1 MYFHTPLE
9 SLVGLAVV
17 LFSVV
22 LPIYFLAATNFW
34 AAAVSPKSTLVSP
47 TASA

>member
-1 MYFHTPLE
+1 MFFHTPLE

-17 LFSVV
+17 LVSVV
-22 LPIYFLAATNFW
+22 LPIYFLAVTNFW
-34 AAAVSPKSTLVSP
+34 AAAVSQKSTVSP